1 MINDMYDDFIV
12 FLNEMSAKSETFDYW
27 YRFVHYDCLHYI
39 LLFLA
44 GRSGNWNLRLFAL
57 KKMMLVFHL
66 VKSTYY
72 YKLIPQHIHDLLLF
86 PPFILDHLRN
96 SGFVTNLSGKPWS
109 SISLDEHHGTTINKD
124 VKQVVSSLATSV
136 VKCITCEYS
145 SVL

>member
-57 KKMMLVFHL
+57 KKNDARISLGKVNL
-66 VKSTYY
+66 LLQANTSTY
-72 YKLIPQHIHDLLLF
+72 
-86 PPFILDHLRN
+86 
-96 SGFVTNLSGKPWS
+96 S
-109 SISLDEHHGTTINKD
+109 
-124 VKQVVSSLATSV
+124 
-136 VKCITCEYS
+136 
-145 SVL
+145 